1 MKTLLKYSVTPN
13 RTNFLQNP
21 VVNLVYFTSKQTI
34 MLKNLFFIFFV
45 SVNISLAQ
53 TASPM
58 SGKVMG
64 KVMDASNNQA
74 LSFASVRVFKSQ
86 NSKDSLVGGITI
98 PESGEFSIS
107 NLPAGNLMLKVS
119 FVGYQPVS
127 QAIVLTDKDLDLGV
141 IKVNAD
147 AKMLQE
153 VQVKGEKDQVSF
165 GMDKRVFNVAKSI
178 TSIGGTAESLL
189 RSVPSINIDESG
201 NASLR
206 NMATTIYI
214 NGKPTQLTL
223 AQIPANQ
230 IESVEVISNPSAR
243 YDASTSGGIVNLV
256 LKKNRQTGFNGSASA
271 GIGNNSRYDGSLNL
285 DYHDGKWNFTGLFNV
300 NATQNPLDGYVNR
313 TNFLNGSPV
322 SFFNQNTNTNLN
334 NVFQNGRLLVDY
346 SPNKFNTFS
355 VAGTV
360 VGGAFNT
367 VNNQQ
372 YEYKNAQQAIT
383 SYGSRNTKPEN
394 AFTNIGLELDWKRT
408 FARKGRELSLT
419 TSFTRNNVS
428 NAADWLTTAQN
439 ADGTNQQFY
448 PERDIISGRQIGSQ
462 YLGQLDYVH
471 PINDSTKFEMGLRSY
486 TFGRDIQYF
495 FNQLNNDTQAYKL
508 LPSYSQD
515 AEILETVNALY
526 FLYNHRLKH
535 NITMEAGLRVEQ
547 SFLHGTSR
555 FDNSTFGYDYPTANG
570 DGWFQA
576 FFPSFSLNKKFSED
590 SELGF
595 SISRKVGRPGFR
607 QLFVGI
613 QSNDRQ
619 NITVGNPKIQPEFIN
634 TAELNYSQNI
644 GRLSWLASAYY
655 IYEDH
660 TIKPFTQPSA
670 TDPTILVT
678 SFINAKAD
686 IQYGLDNTFK
696 YTAGAFSATANV
708 NVFNF
713 LVQST
718 TIQNE
723 LWVYRAKLNLSYRF
737 PGNFSAQINLT
748 RESKTPSLQGFRLP
762 IQAADFAIRKPF
774 MNNRASV
781 VFSINDVFNSRKQVS
796 TFEQENVYQS
806 SMNRREV
813 RFYKLTLQLPIGK
826 ANTTF
831 KKKDRKLEKSDIDFG
846 N

>member
-1 MKTLLKYSVTPN
+1 M
-13 RTNFLQNP
+13 F
-21 VVNLVYFTSKQTI
+21 
-34 MLKNLFFIFFV
+34 KNLFILLFI
-45 SVNISLAQ
+45 SANISFAQ
-53 TASPM
+53 THTDVG
-58 SGKVMG
+58 GKVFG
-64 KVMDASNNQA
+64 KVIDASNNQA
-74 LSFASVRVFKSQ
+74 LSFASVTVFKSK
-86 NSKDSLVGGITI
+86 NSKDSLVGGLNIS
-98 PESGEFSIS
+98 ESGEFSIS
-107 NLPAGNLMLKVS
+107 NLPVGNLILKVS
-119 FVGYQPVS
+119 FVGYQSVS
-127 QAIVLTDKDLDLGV
+127 QPIILTNKELDLGI
-141 IKVNAD
+141 IKVNPD

-165 GMDKRVFNVAKSI
+165 GMDKRVFNVAKSL

-189 RSVPSINIDESG
+189 RNVPSINIDESG

-206 NMATTIYI
+206 NMVTTIYI

-256 LKKNRQTGFNGSASA
+256 LKKNRQPGFNGSVSA

-285 DYHDGKWNFTGLFNV
+285 DYHDGKWNFTGLYNV
-300 NATQNPLDGYVNR
+300 NSTQNPLNGYVNR
-313 TNFLNGSPV
+313 TNFLNGSPT
-322 SFFNQNTNTNLN
+322 SFFNQNTITNLN
-334 NVFQNGRLLVDY
+334 NVFQNGRLTVDY
-346 SPNKFNTFS
+346 SLNKFNTFS

-367 VNNQQ
+367 VSNQQ
-372 YEYKNAQQAIT
+372 YEYKNAQQAIV

-394 AFTNIGLELDWKRT
+394 AFTNIGFEFDWKKT
-408 FARKGRELSLT
+408 FTQKGREFNLR

-428 NAADWLTTAQN
+428 NAADWLTTSQN

-448 PERDIISGRQIGSQ
+448 PESDVISGRQIGSQ
-462 YLGQLDYVH
+462 YLAQLDYVH

-515 AEILETVNALY
+515 ARILETVNALY

-535 NITMEAGLRVEQ
+535 NITMETGLRIEQ

-555 FDNSTFGYDYPTANG
+555 FDGSTFGYNYPTANG

-576 FFPSFSLNKKFSED
+576 FFPSFSLNKKFTQN

-595 SISRKVGRPGFR
+595 SVSRKVGRPGFR

-619 NITVGNPKIQPEFIN
+619 NITVGNTKIQPEFIN

-644 GRLSWLASAYY
+644 GHLSWLASAYY

-660 TIKPFTQPSA
+660 TIKPFTQPSQ
-670 TDPTILVT
+670 TDSTILVT

-686 IQYGLDNTFK
+686 IQYGMDNTLK
-696 YTAGAFSATANV
+696 YTSGAFSVTANV

-713 LVQST
+713 IVET
-718 TIQNE
+718 TTLKNE
-723 LWVYRAKLNLSYRF
+723 AWVYRAKLNLSYRF
-737 PGNFSAQINLT
+737 PYNISAQINLN
-748 RESKTPSLQGFRLP
+748 RDSKSPSLQGFRLP

-774 MNNRASV
+774 MNNRASI
-781 VFSINDVFNSRKQVS
+781 VFSINDIFNSRKQVNI
-796 TFEQENVYQS
+796 FEQDNIYQE
-806 SMNRREV
+806 SMSRREV

-826 ANTTF
+826 ANASF
-831 KKKDRKLEKSDIDFG
+831 KKKDSKIEKSDIDFG